1 MSNNQVVIE
10 TLTVK
15 RDFLIGKRDELIAQ
29 YNSQIAEI
37 EDALDV
43 LAGPLTNYQLEKLKG
58 YFSLCSVVKLGLI
71 DETGDLIIEFY
82 PVLGG
87 DGGLHTIK
95 ITRQKEI
102 SADETEFEI
111 IQPKLLK

>member
-1 MSNNQVVIE
+1 MSNNQIVIE

-43 LAGPLTNYQLEKLKG
+43 LAGKKVWRTENQELYDDQNPDYIRNTE
-58 YFSLCSVVKLGLI
+58 
-71 DETGDLIIEFY
+71 
-82 PVLGG
+82 
-87 DGGLHTIK
+87 DGI
-95 ITRQKEI
+95 
-102 SADETEFEI
+102 
-111 IQPKLLK
+111 